1 LQQQYVNIT
10 SQTYRPPI
18 EPASATEPMVDP
30 DSSVVQEIVSR
41 ARSRSLN
48 QQEVQSAVAE
58 AGANGNTAHTDPIV
72 LVTDPLEFFEE
83 PEDPDDQSD
92 ITDVK
97 KYYVLGDVIE
107 VEEDRENEFKAVQ
120 RAKNPISAIADHVKV
135 CLLNLAQLHCCCP
148 EY

>member
-1 LQQQYVNIT
+1 
-10 SQTYRPPI
+10 
-18 EPASATEPMVDP
+18 MVDP
-30 DSSVVQEIVSR
+30 DSSAVQEIVSR

-48 QQEVQSAVAE
+48 QQDVQSAVAE
-58 AGANGNTAHTDPIV
+58 AGPHGTTAHTDPIV

-120 RAKNPISAIADHVKV
+120 RAKNPISAITDHVKV